1 MTLPNS
7 VQLSLGALYDN
18 GGTWPEDYAG
28 VTQTLGAAENCVGIP
43 TAEHSWR
50 FETYTVE
57 EYNELYA
64 KVQSGE
70 IEISNSTDAMPETVN
85 VTVDDQT

>member
-1 MTLPNS
+1 M
-7 VQLSLGALYDN
+7 
-18 GGTWPEDYAG
+18 
-28 VTQTLGAAENCVGIP
+28 TQTLGAAENCVGIP